1 MASYRVIF
9 LNVCFSCLAVHSA
22 NWQWPTAG
30 GAWWGLPGHLG
41 SLVSIKVPYQSLTSA
56 CKCKHEFGKSRWKC
70 RAERTFDPSPYYI
83 DKEREAQRGEVA
95 CQSHVVGYG
104 LDCNLHH

>member
-1 MASYRVIF
+1 MSV
-9 LNVCFSCLAVHSA
+9 LAA
-22 NWQWPTAG
+22 WQCVVLTGNGSQLEEPG
-30 GAWWGLPGHLG
+30 GGLPGHLG

-70 RAERTFDPSPYYI
+70 RVERPFDPSPYYI

-95 CQSHVVGYG
+95 CQSHVEGYG